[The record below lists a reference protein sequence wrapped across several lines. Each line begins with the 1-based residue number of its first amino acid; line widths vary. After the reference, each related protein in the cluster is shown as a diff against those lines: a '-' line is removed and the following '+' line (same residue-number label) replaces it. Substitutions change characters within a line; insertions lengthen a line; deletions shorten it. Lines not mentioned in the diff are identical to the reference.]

1 MSQELRWWYR
11 LSQEGRWTGVAVAL
25 FLLPLTGTL
34 GYVLIEG
41 WDWFDAFY
49 MTVITI
55 TTIGYQEVHP
65 LSPMGRIFTV
75 VFVFFG
81 VGTALY
87 ALNVLAQTLL
97 QTNRFLQRVT
107 LRKVMRLSRHY
118 IICGGG
124 RTGQRIARELGRLQ
138 KQYVIIEQQEEVVQH
153 LRQQG
158 LLAIAGDATQEE
170 VLRMAN
176 IAKAVGLV
184 TVLPH
189 DADNV
194 FVVLTAKGM
203 NPQLHIVARAEY
215 ASAEVR
221 LKRAGADMVVS
232 PYEIGAVRLA
242 YLLLQKSL
250 IDTFELV
257 TKQIAVDI
265 HVQEIQ
271 ITAHHPFRN
280 KALQELDLTN
290 RYRVIVLAMKLPDER
305 IEFPPDPKLPLQP
318 GMTLIIAGTEKQIQS
333 LEVACQQNVVVQ

>member
-1 MSQELRWWYR
+1 LSWWYR
-11 LSQEGRWTGVAVAL
+11 LSYEGRLTGVLIAL
-25 FLLPLTGTL
+25 FLLPLSGTL
-34 GYVLIEG
+34 GYMLIEG

-55 TTIGYQEVHP
+55 TTIGYKEVHP
-65 LSPMGRIFTV
+65 LSPAGRIFTV

-97 QTNRFLQRVT
+97 QTQRFLQRVT
-107 LRKVMRLSRHY
+107 LRKVMRLANHY

-124 RTGQRIARELGRLQ
+124 RTGTRIASELQRLG
-138 KQYVIIEQQEEVVQH
+138 KPYVLIERQEAAVRQ

-158 LLAIAGDATQEE
+158 FLAIEGDATQEE
-170 VLRMAN
+170 VLKVAN
-176 IAKAVGLV
+176 IEKAAGLV

-194 FVVLTAKGM
+194 FVVLTAKGL

-215 ASAEVR
+215 ASAEAR

-257 TKQIAVDI
+257 TKQIVMDV
-265 HVQEIQ
+265 HVQEVQ
-271 ITAHHPFRN
+271 ITADHPFVGKTLR
-280 KALQELDLTN
+280 ALDLTN

-305 IEFPPDPKLPLQP
+305 IEFPPDPNVELQQ
-318 GMTLIIAGTEKQIQS
+318 GATLIIAGTEPQIRR
-333 LEVACQQNVVVQ
+333 LEQECEQQVELS